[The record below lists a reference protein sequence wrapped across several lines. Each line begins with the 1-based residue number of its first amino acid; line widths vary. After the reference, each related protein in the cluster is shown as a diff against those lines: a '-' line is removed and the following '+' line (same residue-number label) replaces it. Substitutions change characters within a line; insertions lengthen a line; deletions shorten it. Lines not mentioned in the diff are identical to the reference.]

1 MRPGQW
7 QNLDTYEEVPSVR
20 HMTRDTDRTRTL
32 KLARRKQGV
41 TPGELAELGIH
52 RQVLTRLVAA
62 GEIERAARGL
72 YRKPS
77 KMVTEHHAVAVASA
91 TVPHGVI
98 CLLSALQFHGI
109 GTQLPSEVWMALDRR
124 AWKPALR
131 YPPMRIVRFTG
142 PALTEG
148 VERRTIEGRTV
159 SVYGVAKTIADCF
172 KYRNKIGLDVALEAL
187 REAWRMRRFTMDDL
201 DRFAAICRVQR
212 VMRPYLEALTA

>member
-1 MRPGQW
+1 
-7 QNLDTYEEVPSVR
+7 
-20 HMTRDTDRTRTL
+20 
-32 KLARRKQGV
+32 
-41 TPGELAELGIH
+41 
-52 RQVLTRLVAA
+52 
-62 GEIERAARGL
+62 
-72 YRKPS
+72 
-77 KMVTEHHAVAVASA
+77 MVTEHHAVAVASA

-201 DRFAAICRVQR
+201 DRFAAICRSAAGDAPVPPR
-212 VMRPYLEALTA
+212 RSRHDRRARWPRSLGAGAARAPREDDRS

>member
-1 MRPGQW
+1 
-7 QNLDTYEEVPSVR
+7 
-20 HMTRDTDRTRTL
+20 MTRDTDRARTL
-32 KLARRKQGV
+32 KLSRRKQGV

-52 RQVLTRLVAA
+52 RQVLTRLVAE

-72 YRKPS
+72 YRQPS
-77 KMVTEHHAVAVASA
+77 KMVTEHHALAVASA

-187 REAWRMRRFTMDDL
+187 REARREKRMSSEDLWRYSKV
-201 DRFAAICRVQR
+201 CRVANVIQ
-212 VMRPYLEALTA
+212 PYLDSLA